1 MTVSIVPSTGLLA
14 CLLGVKYEMGRV
26 ELLGFIEKKGSRAK
40 RLKANDRKVARTDDR
55 VGTPLPPS

>member
-1 MTVSIVPSTGLLA
+1 
-14 CLLGVKYEMGRV
+14 LLGVKYEMGRV